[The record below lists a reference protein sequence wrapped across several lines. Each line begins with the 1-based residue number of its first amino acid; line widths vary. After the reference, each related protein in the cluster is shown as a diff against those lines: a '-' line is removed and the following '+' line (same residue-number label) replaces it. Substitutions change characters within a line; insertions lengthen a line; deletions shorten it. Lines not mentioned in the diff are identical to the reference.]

1 MHVFTRVLLTAIAA
15 IPVVPST
22 GSAQVAAGVYVGA
35 RIRSSAG
42 TGWRGT
48 GTVLQAGSDSLV
60 VNSDATGTP
69 IVLRRADME
78 RLEIRDGERRST
90 EEGFLVGALVG
101 AGAGAILGFA
111 AGDQKCTAEEQADV
125 RHVCPP
131 NPNTAREV
139 AVSASIFLG
148 VLGASVGALTGY
160 RRTSEQWVAVGAN
173 KVAVSPIIGGDGHL
187 GVSLRF

>member
-1 MHVFTRVLLTAIAA
+1 MLVITRVLLAAIAA

-48 GTVLQAGSDSLV
+48 GTVLQAGNDSLV

-69 IVLRRADME
+69 IVLRRADMG
-78 RLEIRDGERRST
+78 RLEIHDGERRST
-90 EEGFLVGALVG
+90 QKGFAVGTLVG

-111 AGDQKCTAEEQADV
+111 SGDQKCTARSA
-125 RHVCPP
+125 CPASP
-131 NPNTAREV
+131 KTAPEV
-139 AVSASIFLG
+139 AVAAGIFFG
-148 VLGASVGALTGY
+148 VLGGSVGAVTGY
-160 RRTSEQWVAVGAN
+160 LRTSDRWVAVGAN